1 MHFGGCWRKFVHIR
15 ENTENE
21 ILPRLTEDQRNI
33 TPFSLKS
40 QPILKL
46 NTAVYNEF
54 KPAWGGGEG
63 CIENVNHSYRGGA
76 RDEGDPI
83 ITTL

>member
-1 MHFGGCWRKFVHIR
+1 MLKVPVNSQWKVGASWRVLEEIRETLR

-54 KPAWGGGEG
+54 GILFKLALSAFV
-63 CIENVNHSYRGGA
+63 INM
-76 RDEGDPI
+76 
-83 ITTL
+83 L